1 LFEGSVGAVNVM
13 QLSKLMSREKAMSF
27 VKCVIVVCVASG
39 LVFSVAGNASAAKKK
54 KVTFEQA
61 WKLCKAELDKDKVP
75 TTTGMS
81 NERYIRGGAC
91 MKKYG
96 YDL

>member
-1 LFEGSVGAVNVM
+1 MTFKRKLFATLLAIMTVVG
-13 QLSKLMSREKAMSF
+13 F
-27 VKCVIVVCVASG
+27 
-39 LVFSVAGNASAAKKK
+39 VFSDNASAASKK
-54 KVTFEQA
+54 KVSFEQA
-61 WKLCKAELDKDKVP
+61 WKLCKAELDKDKIP
-75 TTTGMS
+75 NTSGMA